1 MAPVQDSAGRL
12 LAASSQAQW
21 ATLRRVRLPR
31 DLHSEPTRT
40 HDKRTLTSSLRVA
53 RVVVLTLSRIFRVG
67 FPRTLNFQNP
77 VSSEENL
84 KRSADTARAGLQRPR
99 ATAGVRTRT
108 RVLAPCQC
116 STRRLT
122 LLSLTLRVRVTV
134 TVTPLRPSSCQLVPV
149 AGPRPLEAPVRTLNT
164 GIRVSGM

>member
-67 FPRTLNFQNP
+67 FPRTLNFQSP

-99 ATAGVRTRT
+99 ATAGVRTR
-108 RVLAPCQC
+108 VLAPCQC

-122 LLSLTLRVRVTV
+122 LLSLTLRVRV

-164 GIRVSGM
+164 GISGM